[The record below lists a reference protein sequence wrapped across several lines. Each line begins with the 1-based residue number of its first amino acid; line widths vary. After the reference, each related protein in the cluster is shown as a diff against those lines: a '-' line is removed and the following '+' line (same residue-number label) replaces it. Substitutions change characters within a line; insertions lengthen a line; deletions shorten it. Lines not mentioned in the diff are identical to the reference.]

1 MNQLT
6 LISYILNGINF
17 ASYELDSFRYRAEPI
32 EDRQQIMIPSLIKS
46 QVTRI
51 DLIGVLNFPLLV
63 TGIDVDVADDD
74 ERNLDEGNSQNNKT
88 SQFDIYVSVVN
99 RKTNKVVKKLTFV
112 ITSYPTYTNEI
123 IFNPDYIYEI
133 KASKTINLITFTGKP
148 VYLRQPI
155 VFTDGVVQEK
165 NRD

>member
-32 EDRQQIMIPSLIKS
+32 EDRQEIMIPSLIKS

-63 TGIDVDVADDD
+63 TGIDVFD
-74 ERNLDEGNSQNNKT
+74 KT
-88 SQFDIYVSVVN
+88 S
-99 RKTNKVVKKLTFV
+99 TLL
-112 ITSYPTYTNEI
+112 
-123 IFNPDYIYEI
+123 
-133 KASKTINLITFTGKP
+133 SK
-148 VYLRQPI
+148 
-155 VFTDGVVQEK
+155 
-165 NRD
+165 